1 MYDYA
6 TVTKQNQIIGIL
18 NETNTN
24 IETLN
29 TTIKQTGL
37 TVAVLIA
44 IILIKSF
51 VNVMT
56 GRR

>member
-18 NETNTN
+18 NETNAN